1 MEKNSL
7 IWKSVKEELPVIDDE
22 HEEGEVPYLGIYCED
37 EYYEGD
43 DDEEFSNMGIVYFY
57 GKGWKDSRWEKIHV
71 SHWLEIPPAP
81 TK

>member
-1 MEKNSL
+1 MNKNSL
-7 IWKSVKEELPVIDDE
+7 IWKSVKEELPIIDDE
-22 HEEGEVPYLGIYCED
+22 HKEGEVPYLGIYCEE

-43 DDEEFSNMGIVYFY
+43 EEFDSMDIVYYY
-57 GKGWKDSRWEKIHV
+57 GNGHWKNSRWEHIIV